1 MRRRTRK
8 ERDRN
13 EMVYVDLGLG
23 RHLLKAFW
31 NFIWKKYAPSS
42 QVPTWG
48 DLSSAPHSLKIFA
61 DRLAQNFSLA
71 SREVLPGR
79 TKLYRNFWSV
89 PLSRMRYVHAALELL
104 PFALRG
110 EWPDQEKEAQLISL
124 FVAFNSYE
132 SAFRSSSQLPM
143 RQPFVMDAV
152 REREREREREKRE
165 EKQERSEE
173 RRERGE
179 KTWSEVL

>member
-1 MRRRTRK
+1 
-8 ERDRN
+8 
-13 EMVYVDLGLG
+13 
-23 RHLLKAFW
+23 
-31 NFIWKKYAPSS
+31 
-42 QVPTWG
+42 
-48 DLSSAPHSLKIFA
+48 
-61 DRLAQNFSLA
+61 
-71 SREVLPGR
+71 
-79 TKLYRNFWSV
+79 
-89 PLSRMRYVHAALELL
+89 MRYVRAALELL